1 MADLHF
7 GGAGEGIISCCLK
20 YNSGGVLNMSIVSG
34 TISKV
39 KMPHMSM
46 PRFVDIFNISNII
59 NI

>member
-1 MADLHF
+1 
-7 GGAGEGIISCCLK
+7 
-20 YNSGGVLNMSIVSG
+20 MSIVPG

-39 KMPHMSM
+39 EMPHMSM